1 MRRMRAGHR
10 LGLLRRRRPAELFV
24 LPELRREGSER
35 MSERGDTGRSCAFYT
50 ADYLRRC
57 VDLSWDMEIDRYES
71 LSRTACVIT
80 ISAPLAAASVVGFSF
95 GSSQHVKTVCV
106 FAVLVLC
113 VSFAL
118 ALFALLRHRYD
129 ALDSPGVFADYVG
142 RYESD
147 FDDDK
152 DAMIQLA
159 LTRSTVS
166 LSEVAERL
174 DADDGFR
181 LARMFDRGDR
191 ADVRVRG
198 WRRRR
203 SFDLE
208 LASRVSKVS
217 LWSTPSRRRSARRSR

>member
-1 MRRMRAGHR
+1 
-10 LGLLRRRRPAELFV
+10 
-24 LPELRREGSER
+24 

-57 VDLSWDMEIDRYES
+57 VDLSWGMEIDRYES

-80 ISAPLAAASVVGFSF
+80 ISATLAAASVVGFSF

-118 ALFALLRHRYD
+118 AIGALLRHEYL
-129 ALDSPGVFADYVG
+129 ALDSPGVFADCVG

-147 FDDDK
+147 FDDGK

-159 LTRSTVS
+159 LTLDQPFRS
-166 LSEVAERL
+166 L
-174 DADDGFR
+174 
-181 LARMFDRGDR
+181 
-191 ADVRVRG
+191 
-198 WRRRR
+198 
-203 SFDLE
+203 
-208 LASRVSKVS
+208 
-217 LWSTPSRRRSARRSR
+217 RSRNDLMRTMVSASLACEIAGIALMFVCAAGVAVDLLI

>member
-1 MRRMRAGHR
+1 
-10 LGLLRRRRPAELFV
+10 
-24 LPELRREGSER
+24 

-159 LTRSTVS
+159 LTLDQPFRS
-166 LSEVAERL
+166 L
-174 DADDGFR
+174 
-181 LARMFDRGDR
+181 
-191 ADVRVRG
+191 
-198 WRRRR
+198 
-203 SFDLE
+203 
-208 LASRVSKVS
+208 
-217 LWSTPSRRRSARRSR
+217 RSRNDLMRTMVSASLACEIAGIALMFVCAAGVAVDLLI